1 MSQQADASIPPHSM
15 VIQAD
20 SSSTNPLPNPHGT
33 HGGTHRTKDTEM
45 NEGRVSGE
53 LEGSTLGSSSRDG
66 ERGVR
71 AQRRTQSSSFMLD
84 SAFISKSKSLR
95 TSQQQRHRPRRSEP
109 DHREKRGPPEAENTG
124 SKKKS
129 RFSWNRQK
137 RSFER
142 SPSEPVD
149 AGSGASREDPQS
161 SNTPRVE
168 EEHHEPEVQGETS
181 RGSIGLD
188 QDSIQIVNLAL
199 DLSESR
205 KRGSL
210 GRSGSHRV
218 SGGSW
223 TVPARQTSVHHADS
237 HMPTTIGGDRGRS
250 QAHRSLDHSQ
260 PLDSPRPSANAPWS
274 VSNLLPDTVNDAS
287 LPHDI
292 SDSTLARVAKARSH
306 FELFGECLRL
316 LPSLPPLRQNASHTS
331 SKGNSASARTYNP
344 LQTIRNRKVR
354 YREKCPINLEAEGWY
369 DVPAVHEWV
378 NTVGQQYSQQP
389 HGPLECLRLPRFQP
403 GHPPSQGEPDYMD
416 LFDAASPPDS
426 VRRGRR
432 SSSAKARRPRFDW
445 IVDPAELLADAVW
458 VEDGLNK
465 SKLLDREGN
474 NLYPDPTE
482 LISSDANL
490 GSSRRASVSGKRVS
504 LDVPSRVS
512 VSDSHPR
519 MSSDYKGIGRGRSRH
534 RFESP
539 SSAVHSSSASAKD
552 RRFRQRR
559 SNIRSRSSSSISMGA
574 ELSQR
579 SEFSSPLSTKM
590 MDPNDPRI
598 VPTQDVDSPLYKP
611 KKSSAWASYED
622 KRRASLS
629 SAASVDDRRNR
640 MSLDTKGSTAP
651 NSPLYPGFFPSIA
664 ANLSPPSSRSPS
676 PTKKPFP
683 RRIVA
688 RHERGKSKHRS
699 IEAHERG
706 RDSMDSEH
714 LRKRS
719 APSAPDA
726 PNRSGKLEPSPL
738 PDQVSSSY
746 QDEQAGDEPPTGRNS
761 GQHESKLRG
770 IFKGRGKI
778 AEIVG
783 NEVSKVGDFIL
794 KKDHPAH
801 SRQSSFATSATSDD
815 VDSEAANNYNR
826 TSGPKNFLRRLPTVS
841 DDSGRLSRREM
852 EKDVP
857 KTDTSAFAS
866 SNGHEEQRGLSD
878 FESPRASMSVS
889 RGRDTNEPPKETD
902 RTAVA
907 QQEKS
912 DAYVNENFGPPL
924 RITQEHNRKK
934 PMIKDGSAPLV
945 NPPVTGLAQAEATP
959 PQSANEKRPTLS
971 GSWTISERS
980 IPTLSDMGI
989 PQKREIERTRAL
1001 LLSSGIKAR
1010 EITRRAET
1018 VRDPPPEFL
1027 QKTVDSDSPILRVT
1041 RLEEYDLAA
1050 QNLRGR
1056 FGKSQIQ
1063 FQQSMDHFPMETASP
1078 LKSQLHHLDDLV
1090 SRSLAP
1096 RVRAV
1101 ASDAEGL
1108 SIQLNT
1114 TSTLALKQLS
1124 DTLDKGVR
1132 KRRRRL
1138 RWVRRAG
1145 FVMLEWA
1152 LVGMLWWVWLIVM
1165 AFKLLR
1171 GVFRGAISGIRWVLW
1186 L

>member
-1 MSQQADASIPPHSM
+1 MNRGREAALVVLVPIGFQGHHGQCPPGRHLFTTRT
-15 VIQAD
+15 VICQ
-20 SSSTNPLPNPHGT
+20 LQ
-33 HGGTHRTKDTEM
+33 
-45 NEGRVSGE
+45 
-53 LEGSTLGSSSRDG
+53 LEGDRSR
-66 ERGVR
+66 
-71 AQRRTQSSSFMLD
+71 
-84 SAFISKSKSLR
+84 
-95 TSQQQRHRPRRSEP
+95 
-109 DHREKRGPPEAENTG
+109 
-124 SKKKS
+124 
-129 RFSWNRQK
+129 
-137 RSFER
+137 
-142 SPSEPVD
+142 
-149 AGSGASREDPQS
+149 PQ
-161 SNTPRVE
+161 P
-168 EEHHEPEVQGETS
+168 HH
-181 RGSIGLD
+181 SID
-188 QDSIQIVNLAL
+188 Y
-199 DLSESR
+199 
-205 KRGSL
+205 
-210 GRSGSHRV
+210 
-218 SGGSW
+218 
-223 TVPARQTSVHHADS
+223 
-237 HMPTTIGGDRGRS
+237 
-250 QAHRSLDHSQ
+250 SQ
-260 PLDSPRPSANAPWS
+260 PLDSTAQRPSLNEPWS
-274 VSNLLPDTVNDAS
+274 VSNLLPNTADDTS

-292 SDSTLARVAKARSH
+292 SESTLARVAKARSH

-316 LPSLPPLRQNASHTS
+316 LPSLPPLRHNASHAS
-331 SKGNSASARTYNP
+331 SKGNSASSRTYNP
-344 LQTIRNRKVR
+344 LQTIRNRKLR
-354 YREKCPINLEAEGWY
+354 YREKCPINVEAEGWY

-378 NTVGQQYSQQP
+378 NTVGQQYSQRP
-389 HGPLECLRLPRFQP
+389 HDPLECLNLPRFQP
-403 GHPPSQGEPDYMD
+403 GHPPSQGEPNDVD
-416 LFDAASPPDS
+416 LFAAASPPDS
-426 VRRGRR
+426 VKRGRR

-445 IVDPAELLADAVW
+445 IVSPAELLADAVW

-465 SKLLDREGN
+465 SKMVDREGN

-482 LISSDANL
+482 LTSSDANF
-490 GSSRRASVSGKRVS
+490 GSSRRASLSGKRVS
-504 LDVPSRVS
+504 LDVPSRAS
-512 VSDSHPR
+512 ASDSHPR
-519 MSSDYKGIGRGRSRH
+519 MSSDYKGIGRGRPRH
-534 RFESP
+534 RPESP
-539 SSAVHSSSASAKD
+539 SSVIHSSSASAKD
-552 RRFRQRR
+552 MKFRQRR
-559 SNIRSRSSSSISMGA
+559 SKIRSRSSSSVSMGA

-579 SEFSSPLSTKM
+579 SGFSSPLSTKL
-590 MDPNDPRI
+590 NDPKAMAA
-598 VPTQDVDSPLYKP
+598 QDVDSPLYRP
-611 KKSSAWASYED
+611 KKNSTWASYED
-622 KRRASLS
+622 RRRASLS
-629 SAASVDDRRNR
+629 SAASVDDPRNR
-640 MSLDTKGSTAP
+640 MSLDAMGSTAP

-699 IEAHERG
+699 MEARERG
-706 RDSMDSEH
+706 RDSLDSEY

-719 APSAPDA
+719 APGSSDAPD
-726 PNRSGKLEPSPL
+726 RSGKLEPSPL

-746 QDEQAGDEPPTGRNS
+746 QDDQTGDEPPAGRNS

-801 SRQSSFATSATSDD
+801 SRQSSFAASATSDD
-815 VDSEAANNYNR
+815 VDAEAANNNNNNR
-826 TSGPKNFLRRLPTVS
+826 SSGPRNFLRRLPTVS

-852 EKDVP
+852 EKDVS
-857 KTDTSAFAS
+857 KTRTSTFTS
-866 SNGHEEQRGLSD
+866 SNGHDEQRGLSD
-878 FESPRASMSVS
+878 FESPRASMSVT
-889 RGRDTNEPPKETD
+889 RGRDTNEPQREAYGT
-902 RTAVA
+902 TAA
-907 QQEKS
+907 RQDKS
-912 DAYVNENFGPPL
+912 DADESVGVSNETFDVGPPL
-924 RITQEHNRKK
+924 RISKEQNRKK
-934 PMIKDGSAPLV
+934 PNTRDPSAPFNLEH
-945 NPPVTGLAQAEATP
+945 PPVTGLAQAEAT

-1027 QKTVDSDSPILRVT
+1027 QQTVDTDSPIPRVT
-1041 RLEEYDLAA
+1041 RLQEYDLAA

-1056 FGKSQIQ
+1056 FQKSQVQ
-1063 FQQSMDHFPMETASP
+1063 FQQSMDRFPMETASP
-1078 LKSQLHHLDDLV
+1078 LKSQLNHLDDLV